1 MYLTTKGLVLRETA
15 YKDADLILT
24 VLTQDQGL
32 VTMRAYGV
40 RGRTSKLKA
49 ACQLLAYSE
58 FTVLED
64 RSFCT
69 IKEAEALEMFPEL
82 RCDLE
87 LLSLGSYFAQTAEVL
102 SQEDQPNPEIL
113 SLCLNALYALCK
125 LDKPQILVKA
135 AYELRLA
142 CLAGYEP
149 MLDGCVACGKEQPD
163 RFSVTG
169 GVLICS
175 GCSGGEE
182 NGLRMPVSPGTL
194 SAMRYIVHCEK
205 KRLFSFEIS
214 RETAEELSGLTEAYL
229 AAQLERGFYT
239 LDFYKSLKL
248 T

>member
-32 VTMRAYGV
+32 ETLRAHGV
-40 RGRTSKLKA
+40 RGRTSRLKA

-58 FTVLED
+58 FTYLED

-69 IKEAEALEMFPEL
+69 IKEAEPVEMFPEL
-82 RCDLE
+82 RSDLE
-87 LLSLGSYFAQTAEVL
+87 LLALGSYFAQTAEVL

-125 LDKPQILVKA
+125 LKKPQMLVKA
-135 AYELRLA
+135 VYELRLA

-149 MLDGCVACGKEQPD
+149 QLDGCAVCGSEQPD

-169 GVLICS
+169 GVLLCS

-182 NGLRMPVSPGTL
+182 NGLRLPIAPGTL
-194 SAMRYIVHCEK
+194 AAMRYIVSCDK
-205 KRLFSFEIS
+205 KRLFSFEVS
-214 RETAEELSGLTEAYL
+214 PETANELAELTEAYL
-229 AAQLERGFYT
+229 AAQLERGFNT